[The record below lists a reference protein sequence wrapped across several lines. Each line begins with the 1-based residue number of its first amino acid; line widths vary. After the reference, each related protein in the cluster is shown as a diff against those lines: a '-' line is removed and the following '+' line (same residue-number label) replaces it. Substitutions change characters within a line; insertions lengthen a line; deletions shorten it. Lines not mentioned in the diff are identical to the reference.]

1 MAADER
7 AHTPRGSQWRWP
19 QEAEFLQNS
28 EGRVTAAPTFRT
40 HSRWGKIVDNEAL
53 RRAVVESPNDDA
65 PRQAYADWMTGQ
77 PHEFARTIGA
87 FVTAQLRVAQAFRE
101 NPRADV
107 GTLRSW
113 RGDTAFV
120 STPDF
125 RAGDSLRPWFLDN
138 LSSLI
143 SMGLIGWPQVYRG
156 AVERVG
162 VRALRF
168 LEIAEELFTLAPIRH
183 LVLIG
188 VPEVVDDLAACPHLA
203 RIRSLSLPRYGR
215 ADDLTD
221 DVLRRLIAS
230 PHLGN
235 LAHLRLVHQQR
246 LTPHVYQRVV
256 TAPTLPR
263 LSSFEVYEP
272 RYWTSQEPALYDARG
287 RSERMIAYDTPISV
301 VRSKHWIA
309 PLEHALGYVPCV
321 HPEDYYGR
329 DCVDIEA
336 IVEHPIALDARI
348 MARRGLAASGPSLP

>member
-40 HSRWGKIVDNEAL
+40 HGRWGKIVDNEAL

-125 RAGDSLRPWFLDN
+125 RAGDSLRPAKNRKGGAAKDN
-138 LSSLI
+138 
-143 SMGLIGWPQVYRG
+143 
-156 AVERVG
+156 
-162 VRALRF
+162 
-168 LEIAEELFTLAPIRH
+168 
-183 LVLIG
+183 
-188 VPEVVDDLAACPHLA
+188 
-203 RIRSLSLPRYGR
+203 
-215 ADDLTD
+215 
-221 DVLRRLIAS
+221 
-230 PHLGN
+230 
-235 LAHLRLVHQQR
+235 
-246 LTPHVYQRVV
+246 
-256 TAPTLPR
+256 
-263 LSSFEVYEP
+263 
-272 RYWTSQEPALYDARG
+272 
-287 RSERMIAYDTPISV
+287 
-301 VRSKHWIA
+301 
-309 PLEHALGYVPCV
+309 
-321 HPEDYYGR
+321 
-329 DCVDIEA
+329 
-336 IVEHPIALDARI
+336 
-348 MARRGLAASGPSLP
+348 